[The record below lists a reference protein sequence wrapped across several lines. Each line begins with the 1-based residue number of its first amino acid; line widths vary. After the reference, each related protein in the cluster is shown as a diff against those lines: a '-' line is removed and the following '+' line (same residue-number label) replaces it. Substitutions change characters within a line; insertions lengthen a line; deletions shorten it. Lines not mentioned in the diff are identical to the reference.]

1 MFNTVII
8 MSTEIMM
15 VIMLIMFVGWR
26 QFHQLLIIM
35 IMKALTEVLNPRGY
49 ATLVLFA
56 LRTTLIRM
64 NEHAFI

>member
-49 ATLVLFA
+49 ATLVYL
-56 LRTTLIRM
+56 
-64 NEHAFI
+64 H